1 MSVCLFTC
9 LDIHLLI
16 IQHFKG
22 SFSCLHPFRFKDGV
36 PILKNSTCYKMSN
49 NKLVISDVQL
59 KHAGVFTVSV
69 GNQEMR
75 WHKNLSY
82 TLVVNGE
89 P

>member
-1 MSVCLFTC
+1 
-9 LDIHLLI
+9 
-16 IQHFKG
+16 
-22 SFSCLHPFRFKDGV
+22 
-36 PILKNSTCYKMSN
+36 MSN